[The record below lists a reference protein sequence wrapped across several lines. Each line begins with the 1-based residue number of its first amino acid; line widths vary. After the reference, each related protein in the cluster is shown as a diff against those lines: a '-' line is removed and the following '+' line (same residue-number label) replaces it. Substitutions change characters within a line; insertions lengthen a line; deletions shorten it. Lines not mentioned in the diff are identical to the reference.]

1 MAQAICIMSEVQ
13 PNQDYPLMTDFTIA
27 TKVNPTAP
35 EAFTPQRIDV
45 VAIIDMSQSDNAI
58 NTALKNAV
66 IARVTAEFP
75 GAALLATDIKINKY
89 S

>member
-1 MAQAICIMSEVQ
+1 MSEVQ
-13 PNQDYPLMTDFTIA
+13 PNQDNPLMTDFTIA
-27 TKVNPTAP
+27 TKVNPIAP

-45 VAIIDMSQSDNAI
+45 VAIIDMSQSDNSI

-75 GAALLATDIKINKY
+75 GAALSVTDIKINKY